1 VGNAVGTGID
11 PDTDGVIER
20 VVVKAGKRIGRILH
34 LRISGLLPQGSRMI
48 LPAL

>member
-11 PDTDGVIER
+11 PDADGAVER
-20 VVVKAGKRIGRILH
+20 VVVQAGKRIGRILH

-48 LPAL
+48 VWAL